1 MKKTQKIMTALAAG
15 TIGAVVLALAG
26 AGLQVAQAQVSS
38 EGGPVMIG
46 GDAMRMDE
54 ASHTQTLTGRVEV
67 IQDDARL
74 RADKVVITRQA
85 GPNGSGFGEIVTIEA
100 TGNVYYIT
108 AESTMKGDLA
118 VYTKATDAMVLT
130 GDVILTQ
137 KQNVTTGTRLVY
149 DVGKK
154 TTTFD
159 APKNGGMGRVK
170 AIIYPDK
177 KDAPAPAQ

>member
-1 MKKTQKIMTALAAG
+1 MKTQRVVTTLAAG
-15 TIGAVVLALAG
+15 MVGVAMLGLAG
-26 AGLQVAQAQVSS
+26 LGLQAAQAQVSD

-46 GDAMRMDE
+46 GDSMHMDE
-54 ASHTQTLTGRVEV
+54 MNHTQTLNGRVEV
-67 IQDDARL
+67 IQDDSRL

-85 GPNGSGFGEIVTIEA
+85 GPNGSGFGEIITIEA
-100 TGNVYYIT
+100 SGNVYYVT
-108 AESTMKGDLA
+108 PDSTMKGDQA
-118 VYTKATDAMVLT
+118 VYTKATDSMVMT

-149 DVGKK
+149 DLTNK

-177 KDAPAPAQ
+177 KGAPAQ